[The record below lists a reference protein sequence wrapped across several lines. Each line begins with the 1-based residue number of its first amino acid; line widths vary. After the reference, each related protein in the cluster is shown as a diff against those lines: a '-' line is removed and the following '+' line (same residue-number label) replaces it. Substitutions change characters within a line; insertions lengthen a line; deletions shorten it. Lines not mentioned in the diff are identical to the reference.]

1 MRRGDVVVIADRA
14 GGDYVGKPR
23 PAIIVQ
29 SDVFD
34 GTESLVV
41 CPLTTRQRDAQ
52 LLRVPLAPGPDLRLQ
67 ETSWVMVDKLT
78 SVRRDRVREVLG
90 RPSDEEM
97 LALTRSL
104 AVFLGFA

>member
-52 LLRVPLAPGPDLRLQ
+52 LLRVPLVPGSHLQLQ
-67 ETSWVMVDKLT
+67 ETSWIMVDKLT

>member
-1 MRRGDVVVIADRA
+1 
-14 GGDYVGKPR
+14 
-23 PAIIVQ
+23 
-29 SDVFD
+29 
-34 GTESLVV
+34 
-41 CPLTTRQRDAQ
+41 
-52 LLRVPLAPGPDLRLQ
+52 
-67 ETSWVMVDKLT
+67 MVDKLT